1 MKNKLAIFDIDHTLI
16 SVDSLIKFIFFIF
29 KSYPLKILYLP
40 RLIIMS
46 VVKALGFIYIE
57 TLKNYWLILLKNI
70 EPEKLDD
77 ISCKFVEKKIKKRI
91 KPQAF
96 QIIDK
101 LRTDGYN
108 IICAS
113 ASFEFYV
120 KHICALFGVT
130 EYFGTEVEYKNQRY
144 YVKGKNCK
152 DYQKI
157 NRILSKISIDDIDV
171 KNSVGYSDSKTD
183 LPFLQIV
190 KKFYLIAKRKWKIRK
205 EYKI

>member
-1 MKNKLAIFDIDHTLI
+1 MKQKIALFDIDHTLL

-29 KSYPLKILYLP
+29 RFYPLKILYLP
-40 RLIIMS
+40 GLIFVSI
-46 VVKALGFIYIE
+46 VKLLGFISIE

-70 EPEKLDD
+70 DPKRLDE
-77 ISCKFVEKKIKKRI
+77 ISGNFVEKKIKKRI
-91 KPQAF
+91 KPQAV
-96 QIIDK
+96 ILIDK
-101 LRTDGYN
+101 LRAEGYK

-120 KHICALFGVT
+120 KHICALFNVT
-130 EYFGTEVEYKNQRY
+130 EYFGTEVEYKNDRY

-157 NRILSKISIDDIDV
+157 NRILSQVSIDEIDV

-190 KKFYLIAKRKWKIRK
+190 KSFYLVNKRSWKIRK

>member
-1 MKNKLAIFDIDHTLI
+1 MKHKLALFDIDYTLI
-16 SVDSLIKFIFFIF
+16 SVDSLIKFIFYIF
-29 KSYPLKILYLP
+29 KLYPLKILCLPYLL
-40 RLIIMS
+40 LIS
-46 VVKALGFIYIE
+46 LVKILGFISIE
-57 TLKNYWLILLKNI
+57 TLKNNWLILLKNVP
-70 EPEKLDD
+70 PERLDE
-77 ISCKFVEKKIKKRI
+77 ISLNFVEKKIKRRI
-91 KPQAF
+91 KPQVP
-96 QIIDK
+96 QLIDK
-101 LRTDGYN
+101 LRAEGYR

-120 KHICALFGVT
+120 KHICALLNVT
-130 EYFGTEVEYKNQRY
+130 EYFGTKVEYKNKRY

-171 KNSVGYSDSKTD
+171 KNSVGYSDSKSD

-190 KKFYLIAKRKWKIRK
+190 KKFYLISKKRWKIKK